1 MPRLTQIHHP
11 DFSLWQSAIDE
22 VVAKHKS
29 VQTQDFGIH
38 KPAIQRPDTSDS
50 MVGAAATA
58 AVSLEQGV
66 SLSHEAASVGGPKA
80 TEGVGDA
87 AKYCASIWWEIA
99 KARVAGDSLA
109 EQTWKAR
116 LGAFTS
122 CDPRYA
128 DAVEQYVEF
137 YKVKHGVPPY
147 KVWTKL
153 DDFIIDWKVPAKAR
167 IVILGDWGTGQQDAK
182 SLLAAIA
189 RKNPDVILHLGD
201 IYYSGTEF
209 EMTNYF
215 LNIWKSEIDM
225 TKVKTFTLAGNHDM
239 YSGGGPYYELLGD
252 LGQPASYFCLRNDD
266 WQFVALDTG
275 LHDVDALGGKPTFL
289 EATEVQW
296 LNDKIA
302 TAGNRQTV
310 LMSHHQLFTA
320 FEDIGA
326 QFMNQTLNQQ
336 VGPILPKVTVWF
348 WGHEHNQVIY
358 KPFQGV
364 LGRCIGHG
372 AYPVGITEIADKP
385 KFPNV
390 PLENVTL
397 AKGPSFYSH
406 GYVVMDLDGSAAQV
420 SYYQDSD
427 PEDHPMFTERL
438 GKEPAQ

>member
-29 VQTQDFGIH
+29 AQTQDFGIH

-58 AVSLEQGV
+58 AQNLEQGV
-66 SLSHEAASVGGPKA
+66 SLAQEAASAGGPKA

-99 KARVAGDSLA
+99 KARLAGDTAL
-109 EQTWKAR
+109 EQSWQAR

-128 DAVEQYVEF
+128 DAVEQYVAF
-137 YKVKHGVPPY
+137 YKVKGGKPPY
-147 KVWTKL
+147 KVWSKL

-182 SLLAAIA
+182 GLLAAIA
-189 RKNPDVILHLGD
+189 RKNPDLIIHLGD

-215 LNIWKSEIDM
+215 LNIWKSELDL
-225 TKVKTFTLAGNHDM
+225 TRVKTFTLAGNHDM
-239 YSGGGPYYELLGD
+239 YSGGGAYYELLGD

-289 EATEVQW
+289 EATEVEW
-296 LNDKIA
+296 LNDKIS
-302 TAGNRQTV
+302 TAGDRKTV
-310 LMSHHQLFTA
+310 LLSHHQLFTA
-320 FEDIGA
+320 FEEIGG
-326 QFMNQTLNQQ
+326 QFMNQTLNGQ
-336 VGPILPKVTVWF
+336 VGSILPKVTVWF

-372 AYPVGITEIADKP
+372 AYPVGITEIPDKP
-385 KFPNV
+385 KFPDV
-390 PLENVTL
+390 PLEPVTL

-406 GYVVMDLDGSAAQV
+406 GYLVMDLDGPSASV

-427 PEDHPMFTERL
+427 PEDHPMWSENFP
-438 GKEPAQ
+438 K

>member
-1 MPRLTQIHHP
+1 MSRITQIHHP
-11 DFSLWQSAIDE
+11 DFSLWQSAIDQ

-29 VQTQDFGIH
+29 AQTQDFGIH
-38 KPAIQRPDTSDS
+38 KAAAQRPDTSDS

-58 AVSLEQGV
+58 AINLEQGV
-66 SLSHEAASVGGPKA
+66 SLAQEAASAGGPKA
-80 TEGVGDA
+80 TEGVGEG

-99 KARVAGDSLA
+99 KARVAGDAAL
-109 EQTWKAR
+109 EQAWKAR
-116 LGAFTS
+116 LGSFTS

-128 DAVEQYVEF
+128 DAVEQYVAF
-137 YKVKHGVPPY
+137 YKVKGDKAPY

-153 DDFIIDWKVPAKAR
+153 DDFIVDWQLPAKSR
-167 IVILGDWGTGQQDAK
+167 VVILGDWGTGQPEAK
-182 SLLAAIA
+182 ALLAAIA

-201 IYYSGTEF
+201 IYYAGTEF

-215 LNIWKSEIDM
+215 LSIWKAEIDM

-239 YSGGGPYYELLGD
+239 YSGGGPYYELLND

-275 LHDVDALGGKPTFL
+275 LHDVDAVGGKPTFL
-289 EATEVQW
+289 EATEVEW

-310 LMSHHQLFTA
+310 LLSHHQLYTA
-320 FEDIGA
+320 FEDIGG
-326 QFMNQTLNQQ
+326 QFMNTTLNQQ
-336 VGPILPKVTVWF
+336 VGPILPKVTAWF

-364 LGRCIGHG
+364 LARCIGHG
-372 AYPVGITEIADKP
+372 AYPVGITEISGKP
-385 KFPNV
+385 KFPEV
-390 PLENVTL
+390 PLEPVTL
-397 AKGPSFYSH
+397 AKGASFYSH
-406 GYVVMDLDGSAAQV
+406 GYVVMDLDGPSAMV

-427 PEDHPMFTERL
+427 PEDHPMFTEKL
-438 GKEPAQ
+438 GR